1 MRAIFAGV
9 SSARYTV
16 CACLIRKNR
25 SHAKHDI
32 DPSASAPMIIP
43 TIQPDEWL
51 EGYRGR
57 LSRLS
62 DISTRFGVE
71 PALRNVIAHG
81 PDNGSGT
88 LSFIG
93 LISMALEMPIS
104 DIVLRH
110 TLWPANF
117 AVDRTSDHNAIA
129 RQAADNNGKLVFSS
143 PMRRQIW
150 LCPRC
155 VEDDLNQLH
164 FSYWRRSHQLPGQL
178 FCRDHGHELH
188 FVPRTNHLV
197 RLPQE
202 HLGAAAASSTELLEH
217 VRRSAHVT
225 RAVQIYSAILEGQ
238 FKPQRGHCAA
248 VLSRRA
254 ESLGMT
260 ANAAGRFPE
269 VKDLVEQHIP
279 NAWLKDATP
288 RVTSLLNP
296 LGFVDNVFDTSM
308 VGLSGVSIAVVA
320 ALLYDDANVA
330 LKALGADLPS
340 KKRHIAPKATSLP
353 QLARSTPVTALPVM
367 T

>member
-1 MRAIFAGV
+1 
-9 SSARYTV
+9 
-16 CACLIRKNR
+16 
-25 SHAKHDI
+25 
-32 DPSASAPMIIP
+32 MIIP

-57 LSRLS
+57 LSRLN
-62 DISTRFGVE
+62 DISTRFGIE
-71 PALRNVIAHG
+71 PALRNVIAHCR
-81 PDNGSGT
+81 DNKSGT

-93 LISMALEMPIS
+93 LISMALEMPTS

-129 RQAADNNGKLVFSS
+129 HQAANINGKLVFSS
-143 PMRRQIW
+143 SMRRQTW

-155 VEDDLNQLH
+155 VENDLNQLH

-178 FCRDHGHELH
+178 FCPNHGHELQ
-188 FVPRTNHLV
+188 FVPRINHLV

-202 HLGAAAASSTELLEH
+202 HLGVAAASSTELLEH
-217 VRRSAHVT
+217 VRRSDHVT
-225 RAVQIYSAILEGQ
+225 RAMQIYNAILEGQ
-238 FKPQRGHCAA
+238 FKPRREHCAA

-260 ANAAGRFPE
+260 VDAAGRFPE

-308 VGLSGVSIAVVA
+308 VGLSGVSIAIVA
-320 ALLYDDANVA
+320 ALIYDDANVA
-330 LKALGADLPS
+330 LKALGADLPGR
-340 KKRHIAPKATSLP
+340 KVTQRPKIDQFARPKTIAVQPAT
-353 QLARSTPVTALPVM
+353 T
-367 T
+367 